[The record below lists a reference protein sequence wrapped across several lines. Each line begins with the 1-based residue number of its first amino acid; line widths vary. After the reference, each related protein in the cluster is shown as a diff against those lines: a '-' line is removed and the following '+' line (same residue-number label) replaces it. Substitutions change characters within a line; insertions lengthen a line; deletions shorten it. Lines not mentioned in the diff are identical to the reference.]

1 MRNKIIGYVSAEDP
15 FRDKK
20 AWSGTKYKIREAL
33 QNAGYEVVWISCKP
47 SKICFIFPLT
57 VEIFQ
62 HIIDITNK
70 NQGL

>member
-1 MRNKIIGYVSAEDP
+1 MMSSA
-15 FRDKK
+15 RKRK
-20 AWSGTKYKIREAL
+20 AITVKSYFGAILFVMKNDEIESSVLNIQSVKDVL
-33 QNAGYEVVWISCKP
+33 
-47 SKICFIFPLT
+47 IFPLT

>member
-1 MRNKIIGYVSAEDP
+1 MMSSA
-15 FRDKK
+15 RKRK
-20 AWSGTKYKIREAL
+20 AITVKSYFGTILFCDEIESSVLNIQSVKDVL
-33 QNAGYEVVWISCKP
+33 
-47 SKICFIFPLT
+47 IFPLT

>member
-1 MRNKIIGYVSAEDP
+1 MMSSA
-15 FRDKK
+15 RKRK
-20 AWSGTKYKIREAL
+20 AITVKSYFGGILFCDANDEIESSVLNIQSVKDVL
-33 QNAGYEVVWISCKP
+33 
-47 SKICFIFPLT
+47 IFPLT

>member
-1 MRNKIIGYVSAEDP
+1 MM
-15 FRDKK
+15 
-20 AWSGTKYKIREAL
+20 
-33 QNAGYEVVWISCKP
+33 QNDEIESSVLNIQPVKDVL
-47 SKICFIFPLT
+47 IFPLT